1 MFNHC
6 REPKNSAFVDWKPTI
21 QEKTRY
27 LNLNMNPHMV
37 NEEMPFYSRLA
48 FWDKII
54 GPVKDEL

>member
-1 MFNHC
+1 
-6 REPKNSAFVDWKPTI
+6 
-21 QEKTRY
+21 
-27 LNLNMNPHMV
+27 MNPHMV